1 MLLSFDKQW
10 NGREEMANSKQ
21 IHKKSLE
28 SYHGQCFKDW
38 MKPGSSEEDLMSTV
52 SHDRLKKKTGS

>member
-1 MLLSFDKQW
+1 MNSGMVDKKW
-10 NGREEMANSKQ
+10 LTVNK
-21 IHKKSLE
+21 HTKKSLE
-28 SYHGQCFKDW
+28 SYYGQYFKDQ